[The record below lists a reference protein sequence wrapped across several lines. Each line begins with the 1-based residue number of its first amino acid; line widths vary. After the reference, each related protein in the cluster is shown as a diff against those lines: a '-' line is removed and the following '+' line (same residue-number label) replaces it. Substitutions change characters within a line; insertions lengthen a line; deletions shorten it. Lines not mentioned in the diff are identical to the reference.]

1 MLIHPTLDSLRSLKL
16 FGMAKALE
24 AQMEMPEAKDLC
36 FEERIGLL
44 VDQEVSHRDNRQLT
58 SRLKAAKLRQT
69 ACMEDLDLRIP
80 RGLDRSLVAAL
91 ASCQWAGAHQNI
103 LIVGPTGI
111 GKSYLACAFAQ
122 KACREGFTAQYER
135 TSRLFQELALAKEDG
150 RYVRLLNS
158 ISRKDVL
165 VLDDFA
171 MTALIDEQRRDL
183 LEIVEDRYEKRST
196 IITSQTPLEHWHK
209 SIGDS
214 TFADAIMDR
223 LIHNA
228 HKLCLKGDSMRKGK
242 NKGEQSGK

>member
-1 MLIHPTLDSLRSLKL
+1 MLIHPTLDGLRSLKL

-24 AQMEMPEAKDLC
+24 TQMDTAEAKDLC

-44 VDQEVSHRDNRQLT
+44 VDQEVSCRNNRRLAT
-58 SRLKAAKLRQT
+58 RLKAAKLRQT
-69 ACMEDLDLRIP
+69 ACMEDLDLRTS

-91 ASCQWAGAHQNI
+91 TSCQWIGAHQNI
-103 LIVGPTGI
+103 LILGPTGV

-135 TSRLFQELALAKEDG
+135 TPRLFQELALAKADG
-150 RYVRLLNS
+150 RYVKLLNS

-183 LEIVEDRYEKRST
+183 LELVEDRYEKRST

-209 SIGDS
+209 SIGDP
-214 TFADAIMDR
+214 TFADAILDR

-228 HKLCLKGDSMRKGK
+228 HTICLKGDSMRKVKTKGDQTGK
-242 NKGEQSGK
+242 